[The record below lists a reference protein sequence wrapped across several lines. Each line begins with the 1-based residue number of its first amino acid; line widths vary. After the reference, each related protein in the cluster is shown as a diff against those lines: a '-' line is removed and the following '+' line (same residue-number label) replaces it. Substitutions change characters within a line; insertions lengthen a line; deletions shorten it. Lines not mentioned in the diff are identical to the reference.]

1 MFCPQCGQQQVSGIV
16 RFCSRCG
23 FPMDGVMQLLGTGG
37 MLPVYRSPD
46 EPVGISP
53 RRKGVKQGGILLLS
67 GILIV
72 PILGLFASFSNAAFP
87 QLLAALAAIICF
99 IGGPLR
105 MLYAA
110 LFEEGAP
117 RPMPMSMYGPPPLGM
132 PHQQQQFGP
141 PRQNAALPPP
151 PPLRAPANWRG
162 RPNTA
167 ELENRPSVTENTT
180 RLLDKED
187 RTDR

>member
-1 MFCPQCGQQQVSGIV
+1 MYCPQCGQQQVPGVV

-23 FPMDGVMQLLGTGG
+23 FPLDGVMQLLGSGG

-46 EPVGISP
+46 EPVQISP
-53 RRKGVKQGGILLLS
+53 RRKGVKQGAVMLLS
-67 GILIV
+67 GAVIV
-72 PILGLFASFSNAAFP
+72 PILGVLASFSNAAFP
-87 QLLAALAAIICF
+87 EILAALAAIICF
-99 IGGPLR
+99 IGGPFR

-117 RPMPMSMYGPPPLGM
+117 PRQFPVYGPPPVAA
-132 PHQQQQFGP
+132 PQQFGP
-141 PRQNAALPPP
+141 PRQHTALPPP
-151 PPLRAPANWRG
+151 PARSTSTWR
-162 RPNTA
+162 RPDTG
-167 ELENRPSVTENTT
+167 ELANRPSVTENTT

>member
-1 MFCPQCGQQQVSGIV
+1 MFCPQCGQQQTTGVI

-23 FPMDGVMQLLGTGG
+23 FPLDGVIQLLGAGG
-37 MLPVYRSPD
+37 MLPVYRNPD
-46 EPVGISP
+46 EPVSISA

-67 GILIV
+67 GAVVV
-72 PILGLFASFSNAAFP
+72 PLLGVMASFGNSAF
-87 QLLAALAAIICF
+87 LEILTAFAAIICF

-117 RPMPMSMYGPPPLGM
+117 SPLRMYGPPPVAR
-132 PHQQQQFGP
+132 QQFGP
-141 PRQNAALPPP
+141 PMQHQALPPP
-151 PPLRAPANWRG
+151 QPRQAAAWRP

-167 ELENRPSVTENTT
+167 ELVTPPSVTENTT
-180 RLLDKED
+180 RLLEKED
-187 RTDR
+187 RTER

>member
-1 MFCPQCGQQQVSGIV
+1 MFCPQCGQQQVTGVI

-23 FPMDGVMQLLGTGG
+23 FPLDGVIQLLSSGG
-37 MLPVYRSPD
+37 IIPAYRASD
-46 EPVGISP
+46 EPVQISA
-53 RRKGVKQGGILLLS
+53 RKKGVKQGGLLFLS

-72 PILGLFASFSNAAFP
+72 PILGMFASFSNSSFP
-87 QLLAALAAIICF
+87 QMLTILAALICF
-99 IGGPLR
+99 VGGPLR

-117 RPMPMSMYGPPPLGM
+117 NPMRLYQQPVPMHVAPP
-132 PHQQQQFGP
+132 QFSPQGQAP
-141 PRQNAALPPP
+141 ALPPP
-151 PPLRAPANWRG
+151 AARMPSSWR

-167 ELENRPSVTENTT
+167 ELANPPSVTENTT

>member
-1 MFCPQCGQQQVSGIV
+1 MFCPQCGQQQATGVI

-23 FPMDGVMQLLGTGG
+23 FPLDGVIQLLAAGG
-37 MLPVYRSPD
+37 MIPVYRSPE
-46 EPVGISP
+46 EPVPISA
-53 RRKGVKQGGILLLS
+53 RRKGVKQGGVLLLS
-67 GILIV
+67 GAVVV
-72 PILGLFASFSNAAFP
+72 PLLGVMASFGHSAF
-87 QLLAALAAIICF
+87 LEILTAFAAIICF

-117 RPMPMSMYGPPPLGM
+117 SPVMRYAPPVQRPP
-132 PHQQQQFGP
+132 QFGP
-141 PRQNAALPPP
+141 PAPQHALPVPP
-151 PPLRAPANWRG
+151 PRVPTSWRS

-167 ELENRPSVTENTT
+167 ELATPPSVTENTT
-180 RLLDKED
+180 RLLEKED